1 MLFKGM
7 VTGHFCLFQQ
17 QFTIKFFILLFFRTF
32 SIFAF
37 PSLPILV
44 AMGSVPKANLN
55 RKIVVSGS
63 EISIVVIN
71 EEDYI
76 SLTDMIRSKEGEF
89 FIIDWLR
96 NRNTLEFLG
105 IWESIH
111 NPDFN
116 YGEFATIKSMSGL
129 NSFKVS
135 VKEWAERTN
144 AKGIYARAGRYGGT
158 YAHKDIAFKFGAWI
172 SAEFEVYLIK
182 DYQRLKAWEQSDGKK
197 EWDFRRF
204 LSKVNY
210 RIQTDAIE
218 ECLIPI
224 SKLPKDKQGIEYALE
239 ADILNIALFGCT
251 AKQWQEKNPAAAL
264 RGENIRDHANLIHLT
279 VLANLEPINA
289 VLIKGGLSKMER
301 LEKLREYSQQQLQ
314 SLIKDRKLRALS
326 EDERMQRGANYIVQ
340 HRSLQDRSEG
350 TT

>member
-1 MLFKGM
+1 MGRVQKGNM
-7 VTGHFCLFQQ
+7 NG
-17 QFTIKFFILLFFRTF
+17 
-32 SIFAF
+32 
-37 PSLPILV
+37 
-44 AMGSVPKANLN
+44 
-55 RKIVVSGS
+55 KIVVSGS
-63 EISIVVIN
+63 EISIVVIHK
-71 EEDYI
+71 EDYI

-105 IWESIH
+105 IWEQIH

-129 NSFKVS
+129 NSFKIS
-135 VKEWAERTN
+135 VKEWAEKTN
-144 AKGIYARAGRYGGT
+144 AKGIFARAGRYGGT
-158 YAHKDIAFKFGAWI
+158 YAHRDIAFKFGAWI

-224 SKLPKDKQGIEYALE
+224 STLPKDKHGIEYALE

-251 AKQWQEKNPAAAL
+251 AKQWQEQNPKLAL
-264 RGENIRDHANLIHLT
+264 RGENVRDNASLINLT
-279 VLANLEPINA
+279 VLANMETINA
-289 VLIKGGLSKMER
+289 LLIKGGFSKMDR
-301 LEKLREYSQQQLQ
+301 LARLREYAQQQFQ
-314 SLIKDRKLRALS
+314 TLIKDSKLRALS
-326 EDERMQRGANYIVQ
+326 DDERTQRGAAYLAQ
-340 HRSLQDRSEG
+340 HRPVIDD
-350 TT
+350 